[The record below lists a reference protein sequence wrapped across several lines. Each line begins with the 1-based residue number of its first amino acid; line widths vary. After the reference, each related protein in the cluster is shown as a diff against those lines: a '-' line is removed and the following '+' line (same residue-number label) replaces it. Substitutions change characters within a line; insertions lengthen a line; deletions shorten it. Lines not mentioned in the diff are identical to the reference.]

1 MLEDHRVREGNN
13 RFSDDEGETKVTPD
27 TTALSRM
34 PARAK
39 QGRVGEIDLSSSDDD
54 WLAVC
59 DGNGGLEDDG
69 TEGERGTE
77 GDTALVRAWYLWCGK
92 PIRVFVGVRW
102 SEFRCWFPEFL
113 DCRSH
118 ELAYRAHSTF
128 RAVPPEQGL
137 NNATYLFS
145 PEVTSS
151 PTRGASLVLK
161 SCITTDDTKRRI
173 QRLLCSL

>member
-1 MLEDHRVREGNN
+1 MSYILKLQYGVCPLLPRVSCLRHSAIRSCCVVSYFLPIEKELIQQAKDKAENDAMLEDHRVREGNN

-77 GDTALVRAWYLWCGK
+77 GDTALVRAWYLWCG
-92 PIRVFVGVRW
+92 
-102 SEFRCWFPEFL
+102 
-113 DCRSH
+113 
-118 ELAYRAHSTF
+118 
-128 RAVPPEQGL
+128 EQ
-137 NNATYLFS
+137 
-145 PEVTSS
+145 PEVLWYVRKCVGPSS
-151 PTRGASLVLK
+151 VAETM
-161 SCITTDDTKRRI
+161 
-173 QRLLCSL
+173 